1 MFASCFGRTILTSLW
16 FTLIVCSTEW
26 DDNRDDGQNKE
37 SLSTSTLSP
46 PVEPIFDSTPCYLNL
61 CEDEIVEAI
70 RSGDGFSESVRCHQ
84 LDTQC
89 HCCLRRQLNR
99 NELDNLYQ
107 SISTYINRKPKSSDK
122 LCKVLNCDDYQV
134 KAIRSLADPNG
145 ECHPHGNGDCE
156 CCVKPNRRNDQN
168 RSTLTSQFNGLNNG
182 SRSLTNN
189 TNHYH
194 YNPLDLESNFFNLFP
209 SSKSYDSSSSSSP
222 SSSLNSPLSSSS
234 SSNLFDV
241 DCLHHSCN
249 GAQVK
254 AIKRLPS
261 QVITCIKVG
270 NSDNC
275 KCCFNSSLSIFERVK
290 YEIELT
296 EANNRQTANPKDSSP
311 GSSYPPSLSRRSPSV
326 NRQSPAL
333 ESFYDSLEPNL
344 DCSLHHCQSDLVQL
358 VRSVP
363 THVVHCKPV
372 NGYFNTNRCRCCI
385 DSSLSGLDLRNILR
399 FVNL

>member
-1 MFASCFGRTILTSLW
+1 MNEKIPLKNFKVLHEIQLHRYQSCLPHALDELILTSLW
-16 FTLIVCSTEW
+16 FTLIVGSTEW
-26 DDNRDDGQNKE
+26 DDNRDDGQNKKIH
-37 SLSTSTLSP
+37 STATLSP
-46 PVEPIFDSTPCYLNL
+46 PVEPIFDSSPCYLNL
-61 CEDEIVEAI
+61 FEDEIVKAI
-70 RSGDGFSESVRCHQ
+70 RSGNGFSESVRCHQ

-99 NELDNLYQ
+99 NELDNLYR
-107 SISTYINRKPKSSDK
+107 SISTSINRKPKSSDK

-168 RSTLTSQFNGLNNG
+168 RSTSTSQFNGLNNG
-182 SRSLTNN
+182 SLSLTNN
-189 TNHYH
+189 TNNYH
-194 YNPLDLESNFFNLFP
+194 YNPLDL
-209 SSKSYDSSSSSSP
+209 DSSSP
-222 SSSLNSPLSSSS
+222 
-234 SSNLFDV
+234 NLFDV
-241 DCLHHSCN
+241 DCLHHLCN

-296 EANNRQTANPKDSSP
+296 EINNRQTANPKASSP
-311 GSSYPPSLSRRSPSV
+311 TSSYPPSLSRLSPSV
-326 NRQSPAL
+326 NRQSPPS
-333 ESFYDSLEPNL
+333 ESFIDSLERNL
-344 DCSLHHCQSDLVQL
+344 DCSLHHCQSDLVPL

-385 DSSLSGLDLRNILR
+385 DSSLTGLDLRNILR
-399 FVNL
+399 FFNL